1 MKNRLYKKILC
12 VLLSIALIVCSGAAF
27 SMSIEAANYTEQL
40 KAKGFPDSYVGYL
53 VKLHDKYPN
62 WDFEPFK
69 QISIGPTLWQ
79 ANESLIQNN
88 LFKNSRAF
96 QMPIIAHVL
105 RVIKTANS
113 LFRRV
118 QAGIR
123 HPKRRLNTIWTRAIG

>member
-62 WDFEPFK
+62 WDFELFKTTYSKTVEPFK
-69 QISIGPTLWQ
+69 CL
-79 ANESLIQNN
+79 L
-88 LFKNSRAF
+88 LHMFF
-96 QMPIIAHVL
+96 VL
-105 RVIKTANS
+105 
-113 LFRRV
+113 
-118 QAGIR
+118 
-123 HPKRRLNTIWTRAIG
+123 

>member
-69 QISIGPTLWQ
+69 T
-79 ANESLIQNN
+79 N
-88 LFKNSRAF
+88 LNWSDA
-96 QMPIIAHVL
+96 V
-105 RVIKTANS
+105 
-113 LFRRV
+113 
-118 QAGIR
+118 AGER
-123 HPKRRLNTIWTRAIG
+123 

>member
-1 MKNRLYKKILC
+1 M
-12 VLLSIALIVCSGAAF
+12 LLSIALVVCSGAAF

-40 KAKGFPDSYVGYL
+40 KAKGFPNSYVGYL

-69 QISIGPTLWQ
+69 TNLNWSDAVAGERKPHSKQ
-79 ANESLIQNN
+79 LIQ
-88 LFKNSRAF
+88 NSRAF

-105 RVIKTANS
+105 HVIKTANS